1 MVNADDVYL
10 SENDEND
17 SGDEEDAFTTADA
30 FASKQS
36 EQDALLDELLTRVTA
51 SPAPRP
57 SLLTGSDT
65 LQQAVD
71 TAVWSSG
78 TFGIWRVKT
87 RVRPASLF
95 QHPIDISPAK
105 PTTSF
110 AGLPICIATPRASA

>member
-1 MVNADDVYL
+1 MPL
-10 SENDEND
+10 SENGILQVDED
-17 SGDEEDAFTTADA
+17 GSSDEDVFTTANT
-30 FASKQS
+30 FLSKQS

-57 SLLTGSDT
+57 SMTEDIPDT
-65 LQQAVD
+65 IQHAVD
-71 TAVWSSG
+71 AAVWTSA

-95 QHPIDISPAK
+95 QCPIDISTAK

-110 AGLPICIATPRASA
+110 S